1 MIFAIYSVF
10 VIVMLL
16 SIKKKSYII
25 FKTLNSLAFIAVAV
39 YCGITSDHMSMLVG
53 ILPGLIGCL
62 AGDFMLATQY
72 KKSFLYGLTC
82 FLIANLCFVIYFI
95 NFRSLSIIE
104 FILPVVSIMI
114 VIALSYLPRMD
125 YGVYDKAILAYAFM
139 ITLAMVRSVVVYF
152 TLSTPMFLF
161 SMIGF
166 ILYFLSDII
175 LLFDKFYECRFKAK
189 LTVFN
194 LITYFY
200 GMFLI
205 AFSLI
210 K

>member
-10 VIVMLL
+10 VVMMLL

-95 NFRSLSIIE
+95 NFQSLSIIE

-189 LTVFN
+189 
-194 LITYFY
+194 
-200 GMFLI
+200 
-205 AFSLI
+205 
-210 K
+210 

>member
-10 VIVMLL
+10 VVMMLL

-39 YCGITSDHMSMLVG
+39 YCGVTSDHMSMLVG

-95 NFRSLSIIE
+95 NFQSLSIIE
-104 FILPVVSIMI
+104 FILPVASIMI

-139 ITLAMVRSVVVYF
+139 ITLAMVRSVVVYL

-161 SMIGF
+161 SMVGF

-175 LLFDKFYECRFKAK
+175 LLFDKFFECRFKDI

-200 GMFLI
+200 GLFFI
-205 AFSLI
+205 ALSLV

>member
-1 MIFAIYSVF
+1 MTMIFAIYSVF
-10 VIVMLL
+10 VVMMLL

-95 NFRSLSIIE
+95 NFQSLSIIE

-166 ILYFLSDII
+166 ILYFLADII
-175 LLFDKFYECRFKAK
+175 
-189 LTVFN
+189 
-194 LITYFY
+194 
-200 GMFLI
+200 
-205 AFSLI
+205 
-210 K
+210 

>member
-1 MIFAIYSVF
+1 
-10 VIVMLL
+10 
-16 SIKKKSYII
+16 
-25 FKTLNSLAFIAVAV
+25 
-39 YCGITSDHMSMLVG
+39 
-53 ILPGLIGCL
+53 
-62 AGDFMLATQY
+62 MLATQY

-95 NFRSLSIIE
+95 NFQSLSIIE
-104 FILPVVSIMI
+104 FILPVASIMI

-139 ITLAMVRSVVVYF
+139 ITLAMVRSVVVYL

-161 SMIGF
+161 SMVGF

-175 LLFDKFYECRFKAK
+175 LLFEKFFECRLKDI

-200 GMFLI
+200 GLFFI
-205 AFSLI
+205 ALSLV

>member
-10 VIVMLL
+10 VVMMLL

-62 AGDFMLATQY
+62 AGDFMPATQY

-95 NFRSLSIIE
+95 NFQSLSIIE

-205 AFSLI
+205 ALSLI